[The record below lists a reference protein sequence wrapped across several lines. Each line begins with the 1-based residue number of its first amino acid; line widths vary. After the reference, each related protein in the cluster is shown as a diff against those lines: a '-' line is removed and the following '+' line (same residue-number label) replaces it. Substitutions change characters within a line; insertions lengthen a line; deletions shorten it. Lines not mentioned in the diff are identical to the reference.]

1 MGSWV
6 FDKNPWWA
14 ALRLFTNQT
23 ERALKETENCSAQ
36 NLRIC
41 QKQTREE
48 RLLQTSER
56 KGLLI
61 TLLHTAK
68 KKKHF
73 MTWKLC
79 HPPILYWFPSP
90 TSYPQL
96 HILYFNEQG
105 FKVKWATPQS
115 SCLQGCGEIDEIL
128 LLEFIYYGRKVEPV
142 RPYGS
147 TCSSYPG
154 TSTTTSGI
162 TPRKSP
168 PVSDVE
174 EEYYPMIRRG
184 KPVEYIS

>member
-68 KKKHF
+68 KKHAFHDMK
-73 MTWKLC
+73 TV
-79 HPPILYWFPSP
+79 ILPFYTGSHLLLQF
-90 TSYPQL
+90 
-96 HILYFNEQG
+96 LYFNEQG
-105 FKVKWATPQS
+105 FKVKCATPQS

-128 LLEFIYYGRKVEPV
+128 LLEFIYYGRKVEPL